1 MTLWSHISNLIREK
15 WTYPARWS
23 WQPMARPNQMAWIIG
38 HHPKEVQEY
47 PKCSPKWQTHS
58 IIRGS
63 QNTVSRSDRWNNH
76 WHIPWWQV
84 PYQCWYYDSPKM
96 NSTKT
101 CSNSSTSTVQ
111 SWIKQNACHKTGHF
125 TSCCFHRGKQ
135 DKYHKNKPNDVHGI
149 TTQDGENE
157 SNTLPV
163 ESDQESTSSNESFFV
178 GTITAVN
185 KVTAHDNTIFL
196 IDLPIT
202 TKVHHKHRQMLHLK
216 ADSGAMK
223 NVMTKQLYVS
233 LTGDKFFNE
242 LGPPECLLKGY
253 GEKTQICNLGTHKFF
268 LWHGRWPYEVTFQ
281 ISSEKNEP
289 TLLGG
294 ADSLWLGL
302 IKWLGSLDTTQKKSK
317 NTQNAPQNDKL
328 IQSLEDLKTQY
339 PDLIDETTIGTFPGD
354 KYHINVDTTIPPKW
368 TAPRPVPIHQQA
380 QFKAELNKMLA
391 IKQDTLPAAAS
402 TEANKTN
409 TIKTSQMMSMALP
422 LKMVKMRATPCQWK
436 VTKNPL
442 PAMKVSL

>member
-1 MTLWSHISNLIREK
+1 MQRKLPK
-15 WTYPARWS
+15 
-23 WQPMARPNQMAWIIG
+23 QMNQAKLPFSI
-38 HHPKEVQEY
+38 Y
-47 PKCSPKWQTHS
+47 CKWQRNCWNPPVKTSTPQCTTPKSAYKHKCKQHQAHG
-58 IIRGS
+58 GS
-63 QNTVSRSDRWNNH
+63 PFKKHKLWNPRSEGGPSHYSGD
-76 WHIPWWQV
+76 
-84 PYQCWYYDSPKM
+84 
-96 NSTKT
+96 T
-101 CSNSSTSTVQ
+101 CSKCGDSKHQ
-111 SWIKQNACHKTGHF
+111 PGFYCPAQKFKCQNCHKIGHF
-125 TSCCFHRGKQ
+125 TSHCFHRGKQ
-135 DKYHKNKPNDVHGI
+135 DKYHKNKPKDVHGI
-149 TTQDGENE
+149 TTQDGKNE

-185 KVTAHDNTIFL
+185 KVTVHDNTIFL

-202 TKVHHKHRQMLHLK
+202 TKVHHKCWQMLHLK

-253 GEKTQICNLGTHKFF
+253 GEKAQICNIGTCKFF

-281 ISSEKNEP
+281 ISSEKDEL

-294 ADSLWLGL
+294 ADSLWSGL
-302 IKWLGSLDTTQKKSK
+302 IKWLGSVDTTQEKSK

-328 IQSLEDLKTQY
+328 IHSLEDLKTQY

-380 QFKAELNKMLA
+380 QFKAELNKMLKLGV
-391 IKQDTLPAAAS
+391 IKPVTEATPWISSFVIVESKKDTLKQ
-402 TEANKTN
+402 KTN
-409 TIKTSQMMSMALP
+409 NCFSSVCFNENYK
-422 LKMVKMRATPCQWK
+422 
-436 VTKNPL
+436 
-442 PAMKVSL
+442 